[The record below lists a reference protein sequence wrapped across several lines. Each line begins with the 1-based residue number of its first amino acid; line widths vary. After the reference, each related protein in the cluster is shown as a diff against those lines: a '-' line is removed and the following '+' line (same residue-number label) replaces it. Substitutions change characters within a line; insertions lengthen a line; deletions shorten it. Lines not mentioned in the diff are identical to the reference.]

1 MVTFTVVLS
10 ACGGSSN
17 PPPPDALASFKQQK
31 LDWRA
36 CDPTILGFE
45 VAAFETLGNR
55 ARCALMR
62 APLDYAKPLQ
72 GELTVALLKVSAEQP
87 QRRAGLIMF
96 NPGGPGEDGLSFAP
110 KFGSLWADANPNSP
124 SGKTLKDLSNRYDLV
139 GFSPRG
145 LGASSRLYCAS
156 NELPLPANNVNLDRS
171 ESNIQAI
178 LHNTRLEAQ
187 ACLKNPLTRAINT
200 DATARDMDLVRE
212 LAGDER
218 LNYIGYSYGTWLGA
232 WYARLFPERV
242 GRMLLD
248 SSMNVEASFK
258 DAEQLSAF
266 GFHRIFNEI
275 VAPYA
280 ARHPDWYGLG
290 SDAES
295 IRQAFQNLRIDLKG
309 WVLNKMGLNDSKSIG
324 TALIA
329 LKAATALQDLIVAQP
344 QASPQELLSAS
355 ESSTFIPDLANDVEV
370 HIAIAALLSSSG
382 PSERQSVLLGPYPA
396 VHLSIICNDLPSTND
411 ELFWV
416 NQGNQDAVRYPG
428 FGGDVT
434 SNHCL
439 HWGGTTVTRPSW
451 TSTTR
456 LAPILM
462 LQSRYDGPTPIEG
475 ATATLAALPK
485 ASMIVIE
492 NEYSHGLFPY
502 DDDCA
507 DPQVGEYFATGKL
520 PARTSSCP
528 GKPLLGE
535 TTPMTGKANKAAAA
549 DRAIPSAIQQSGPSK
564 ANGTYNN
571 PERAAEIMRSIH
583 RQIGQSQSKR

>member
-1 MVTFTVVLS
+1 MLS
-10 ACGGSSN
+10 ACGGSSS

-31 LDWRA
+31 LDWQP
-36 CDPTILGFE
+36 CDPTILGYE
-45 VAAFETLGNR
+45 VKAFQTLGDR
-55 ARCALMR
+55 AKCALMR
-62 APLDYAKPLQ
+62 APLDYAKPSQ

-87 QRRAGLIMF
+87 HRRVGMIMF
-96 NPGGPGEDGLSFAP
+96 NPGGPGTDGLDFAP
-110 KFGSLWADANPNSP
+110 RFGSLWADANPDSP
-124 SGKTLKDLSNRYDLV
+124 SGKTLKELSNRFDLI

-156 NELPLPANNVNLDRS
+156 NELRLPSNNANLDRS
-171 ESNIQAI
+171 ESNLQAV

-218 LNYIGYSYGTWLGA
+218 LNYVGYSYGTWLGA

-248 SSMNVEASFK
+248 SSMNVEASYK

-266 GFHRIFNEI
+266 GFHRVFNDV

-290 SDAES
+290 SDADG
-295 IRQAFQNLRIDLKG
+295 IRQAFQNLRGDLKG
-309 WVLNKMGLNDSKSIG
+309 WVLNKLELNTSQSIG
-324 TALIA
+324 SALIS
-329 LKAATALQDLIVAQP
+329 LKAATALQDLIAAQP
-344 QASPQELLSAS
+344 QASEQELLLAS
-355 ESSTFIPDLANDVEV
+355 ESATFIQDSVNDAAV
-370 HIAIAALLSSSG
+370 HRAIAELLS
-382 PSERQSVLLGPYPA
+382 PSAPSQRQSVLLDPNPA
-396 VHLSIICNDLPSTND
+396 VHLSIICNDLPATGD
-411 ELFWV
+411 ESFWV
-416 NQGNQDAVRYPG
+416 TQGNQDALLYPG
-428 FGGDVT
+428 FGGAVT
-434 SNHCL
+434 ANHCL
-439 HWGGTTVTRPSW
+439 YWGGPSVKRPSW
-451 TSTTR
+451 TSTNKA
-456 LAPILM
+456 APILM

-475 ATATLAALPK
+475 ATVTLGALPN
-485 ASMIVIE
+485 ASMIIIE

-507 DPQVGEYFATGKL
+507 DPQVGEYLTTGKL

-535 TTPMTGKANKAAAA
+535 TTPMTVKTNKAAATA
-549 DRAIPSAIQQSGPSK
+549 RALPSADQQSGPSK
-564 ANGTYNN
+564 ASNTYNN

-583 RQIGQSQSKR
+583 RQIGQYQSKR